1 MQVLESTMNNKTFNF
16 YCDESCHLEND
27 HHSYMIIGYVSCAV
41 NQVKLHSANIRQ
53 LKSKYHVFYEV
64 KWSGL
69 SKSAYPLYNDLIDY
83 FFATDL
89 QYRAIVIDKTQLK
102 HEDYNQNHDDFYY
115 KMYYQLLNKKLIPEY
130 NYNIYLDIKDT
141 RSAKKVNGLKSFLN
155 KHYISVRNLQ
165 NIRSHESEIMQL
177 TDIITGALSYHLRGL
192 NSVIAKNKIIEKIQQ
207 NSKLPMDHTTPL
219 YKEKFNLFF
228 IELK

>member
-1 MQVLESTMNNKTFNF
+1 MSKTFNF

-27 HHSYMIIGYVSCAV
+27 NMPFMLIGYVSCAY
-41 NQVKLHSANIRQ
+41 NQVKLHSDNIRQ
-53 LKSKYHVFYEV
+53 LKAKHHVFYET

-89 QYRAIVIDKTQLK
+89 QYRAIVIDKNQLN
-102 HEDYNQNHDDFYY
+102 HEAFQQNHDDFYY
-115 KMYYQLLNKKLIPEY
+115 KMYFQLLSKKLYPEC

-141 RSAKKVNGLKSFLN
+141 RSAKKVNGLKKFLN
-155 KHYISVRNLQ
+155 ANYVTVRNLQ
-165 NIRSHESEIMQL
+165 NIRSHESELMQL

-192 NSVIAKNKIIEKIQQ
+192 NTVIAKNKIIEKIQQ
-207 NSKLPMDHTTPL
+207 HSNHKLSHSTDKYQP
-219 YKEKFNLFF
+219 KFNLFF
-228 IELK
+228 IDLK

>member
-1 MQVLESTMNNKTFNF
+1 MSKTFNF

-27 HHSYMIIGYVSCAV
+27 NMPFMLIGYVSCAY
-41 NQVKLHSANIRQ
+41 NQVKLHSDNIRQ
-53 LKSKYHVFYEV
+53 LKAKHHVFYET

-89 QYRAIVIDKTQLK
+89 QYRAIVIDKNQLN
-102 HEDYNQNHDDFYY
+102 HEAFQQNHDDFYY
-115 KMYYQLLNKKLIPEY
+115 KMYFQLLSKKLYPEC

-141 RSAKKVNGLKSFLN
+141 RSAKKVNGLKKFLN
-155 KHYISVRNLQ
+155 ANYVTVRNLQ
-165 NIRSHESEIMQL
+165 NIRSHESELMQL

-192 NSVIAKNKIIEKIQQ
+192 NTVIAKNKIIEKIQQ
-207 NSKLPMDHTTPL
+207 HSNHKLSHSTDKDQP
-219 YKEKFNLFF
+219 KFNLFF
-228 IELK
+228 IDLK